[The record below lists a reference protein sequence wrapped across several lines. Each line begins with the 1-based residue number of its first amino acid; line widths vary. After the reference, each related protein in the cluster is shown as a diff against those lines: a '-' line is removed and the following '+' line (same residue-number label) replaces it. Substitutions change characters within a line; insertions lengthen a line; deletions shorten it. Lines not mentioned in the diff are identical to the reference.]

1 MHKLK
6 RKKQR
11 KGAVLGLLVMVVLLL
26 SMTSLALI
34 RVGTEA
40 RVRTVKSDAQ
50 TAARFAADAGIERAL
65 YLMNEQLAAGIWTLD
80 NVPTYTAQ
88 SLAGGNADY
97 TVTFTGNLATG
108 YQLTSVGHSNN
119 QTKTVL
125 ATIALTSPIA
135 KDFAILSKD
144 GIDLKSGS
152 TVDGF
157 NSANPGDTD
166 VPVKIGTLSSDDG
179 AIGIN
184 NDVTID
190 GDIYLIPGSNPDT
203 VIDTRG
209 DGDVKGSIF
218 LLPSY
223 YSLPPISPPD
233 YTATQGSISGNNITL
248 NSSDSGK
255 YTSINISNN
264 GTLTINGD
272 LTLYVTGDI
281 ELKNSAELQVKNN
294 STLKLYLEGDIKA
307 HNSSGFNN
315 ITQTPANLTIYG
327 TGTNQKIDI
336 NNSAELYAVIY
347 APDAEM
353 VVHNSVDAYG
363 SFIVDNM
370 ELKHTA
376 NVYYDKALKQVTV
389 DDELVRFSVTHW
401 EEI

>member
-1 MHKLK
+1 
-6 RKKQR
+6 
-11 KGAVLGLLVMVVLLL
+11 MVVLLL